1 MKLTLTDGERPQKI
15 NMPFSAGF
23 NSLLAADI
31 VSPRGNY
38 TL

>member
-1 MKLTLTDGERPQKI
+1 MEKDQKKI
-15 NMPFSAGF
+15 IMSFSAGF

-31 VSPRGNY
+31 VSSEGNY